1 MSKLFSSKKLILK
14 PIRQTINNDYLN
26 QSMQN
31 IIEPYSKGNQ
41 SISSN
46 FSSFN
51 KNNITMDYSRHYSP
65 QGKSNKSLPP
75 INAKNLKN
83 NNSQKKS
90 QKKLNN
96 SISTK
101 NLYSQSLFG
110 PNNLKKLEREKTE
123 INIIDNNF
131 DPNKRELN
139 SIEELDDLDTG
150 TNMNNMKNIKN
161 LNNNGVTQINN
172 ITNINIH
179 IYQADGNNSSDKTIG
194 NIDKNDITNKSAS
207 MISEL
212 NNYPNLPSNSFINDN
227 NINANNISYQNS
239 PFKSK
244 QTLSNDS
251 FPPSFIS
258 KAGLSII
265 NSNINPKKG
274 NNISNIF
281 NKNNDKNK
289 KAIKGNIKIIPSNS
303 SSISKFS
310 NKIANNSMSSIGSL
324 IMNNNNITTNKQ
336 SSRVVSQNKINNN
349 RYIGNNSLPDIN
361 KNRSISMNKKNFG
374 SDNNINILL
383 KEEKNIND
391 NHIENIDISMN
402 FLKDLSNNTSNF
414 VSFLQLIQ
422 NHMDIELLFDN
433 ADNSGNNLYKRKI
446 MNSINNE
453 KIFKLNK
460 LLNTY
465 FNILSSIYLKN
476 ENIPIPSTWPNN
488 APIDNFFL
496 YQSINVIFHKCI
508 KIQIC
513 LFCALLITLTQLSI
527 YDINTMIK
535 NHFHMIIKDTLSPLL
550 NIFDAFIK
558 EEINLN
564 YPELITINLRPDFN
578 DHFLRLHKMPKYMSN
593 CKNSELISLISKN
606 LDKCVNSIKYYSTL
620 NLKYSTI
627 KPFGDALNQLLYS
640 IDRKN
645 LNQISNIVLSTILF
659 GELETNRNR
668 AMQNCLSS
676 NLDLINKLNNG
687 LIGSSIKNNIKDF
700 PPFLPPI
707 NPKYK
712 YTLIL
717 DMDETLIHY
726 FFTHINGMFFVRPY
740 CFNFLRELNDI
751 YEIVTFTAGT
761 KEYADNILNILD
773 VDNNI
778 IKYRLYRQHTTIL
791 GCSIYKDLSKLG
803 RDLSR
808 VIIIDNLKEN
818 FKMQPNNGIF
828 IKTWTNDINDVQ
840 FKDLL
845 IILKDIVSHNVID
858 VRPIIQK
865 MNDEIKISRNII
877 RPYLNINIAKLVG

>member
-31 IIEPYSKGNQ
+31 IIEPYSKGDQ
-41 SISSN
+41 GISSN

-65 QGKSNKSLPP
+65 QSKSNKSLPP

-90 QKKLNN
+90 QKKLN
-96 SISTK
+96 SSSSTK

-123 INIIDNNF
+123 INIIENSF

-150 TNMNNMKNIKN
+150 TNMKNIKN
-161 LNNNGVTQINN
+161 INNNGVTQINN

-179 IYQADGNNSSDKTIG
+179 IYQADGNNTSDKTIG
-194 NIDKNDITNKSAS
+194 NIDKNDLTTKNAS
-207 MISEL
+207 MISEY

-239 PFKSK
+239 LFKNK
-244 QTLSNDS
+244 QNISNDS
-251 FPPSFIS
+251 FPSFIS

-265 NSNINPKKG
+265 NSNINLKKG

-289 KAIKGNIKIIPSNS
+289 KAIKGNLKIIPSNS
-303 SSISKFS
+303 QNISKFS
-310 NKIANNSMSSIGSL
+310 NKISNNSMSSIGSL

-383 KEEKNIND
+383 KEEKNAND
-391 NHIENIDISMN
+391 NQIENIDISMN

-422 NHMDIELLFDN
+422 AHMDIELLLDN
-433 ADNSGNNLYKRKI
+433 TENNNGTNLYKRKL
-446 MNSINNE
+446 MNTINNE

-465 FNILSSIYLKN
+465 FNILSTIYLKN
-476 ENIPIPSTWPNN
+476 ENLPIPSTWPNST
-488 APIDNFFL
+488 PIDNFFL

-513 LFCALLITLTQLSI
+513 LFCAILITLTQLSI

-535 NHFHMIIKDTLSPLL
+535 NHFQSIIKDTLSSLL

-578 DHFLRLHKMPKYMSN
+578 EHFLRLHKMPKYMSN

-627 KPFGDALNQLLYS
+627 KPFGDALNQLLFS

-645 LNQISNIVLSTILF
+645 LNQISIIVLSTILF

-676 NLDLINKLNNG
+676 NLALINKLNNG
-687 LIGSSIKNNIKDF
+687 LIGSSITNNIKDF

-845 IILKDIVSHNVID
+845 KILKDIVSLNVID

-877 RPYLNINIAKLVG
+877 RPYLNINIAKFVG